1 MLSNWLPASERDP
14 EACELLTQSICRAA
28 DLSRPPH
35 RHAFVPSEQLGD
47 SWIGRLEV
55 RDGDGQRQPALD
67 LELEIYGAAADP
79 SLQLSW
85 CDDDSRPLLWQGRHP
100 VWMDGTSG
108 QSCARPSDGVPLET
122 LARRLRAELVQG

>member
-1 MLSNWLPASERDP
+1 MVSEWLPSSSSDL
-14 EACELLTQSICRAA
+14 EACELLTQAICRAA

-55 RDGDGQRQPALD
+55 RDGDGQRLPAQDLD
-67 LELEIYGAAADP
+67 LEIYGAAVDP

-108 QSCARPSDGVPLET
+108 QSCARPDDGVPLET

>member
-1 MLSNWLPASERDP
+1 MAKDWLPACISDP
-14 EACELLTQSICRAA
+14 EGCDLLTQSICRAA
-28 DLSRPPH
+28 DLSRPPY
-35 RHAFVPSEQLGD
+35 RHAFLPSEQLGD

-55 RDGDGQRQPALD
+55 RSHDGQRQPALD
-67 LELEIYGAAADP
+67 LELEIYGAAVDP

-85 CDDDSRPLLWQGRHP
+85 CEDEERPLLWQGRHP

-108 QSCARPSDGVPLET
+108 QACPRPDDGIPLET